1 MAPTTPNR
9 IFPVVAK
16 LLYCWH
22 CKAERLMLDEA
33 EWAQIVPLLSDGIA
47 QPRRTANVTTFH

>member
-1 MAPTTPNR
+1 
-9 IFPVVAK
+9 VAK

-47 QPRRTANVTTFH
+47 QTKAYRQRHDVSLAEVTPHG